1 MPYIRIRFGK
11 ESRWAIPGHM
21 PKDVLHLFQSDREE
35 GLRVWQPHM
44 DMYETVDEIM
54 LLVEIAGVCREDLH
68 LESPRIPVTV
78 SGHAPKRPWKAAP
91 RRLGGNPFGP
101 FERSIS
107 LPVPVDAE
115 HARATFSNGLLIIR
129 MAKKPL
135 DRSIAYD
142 PASHLKSIP

>member
-68 LESPRIPVTV
+68 LEVSSDTVTV
-78 SGHAPKRPWKAAP
+78 SGQRSETPLEGSARF
-91 RRLGGNPFGP
+91 RLAEIPFGP

-135 DRSIAYD
+135 DRVHRVRIQ
-142 PASHLKSIP
+142 HHT